1 MPDGTLGAILSLL
14 LGSLLLRSTS
24 CPGRVLDTFSKGFS
38 SPINEYPHILSSGG
52 IVLWSLPLVNGP
64 E

>member
-1 MPDGTLGAILSLL
+1 MPAGTLGAILSLL
-14 LGSLLLRSTS
+14 LGCLFLRSTS

-38 SPINEYPHILSSGG
+38 SPINKYPHVLSSGG